1 MPLDDGLFNTL
12 ETDFDR
18 RWAGWVAR
26 GRSHERRVRA
36 RLTFF
41 LGVLLISLA
50 LFYTFVW

>member
-1 MPLDDGLFNTL
+1 MPLDDLLLSTL

-41 LGVLLISLA
+41 FGVLLITLA
-50 LFYTFVW
+50 LFYTFLW